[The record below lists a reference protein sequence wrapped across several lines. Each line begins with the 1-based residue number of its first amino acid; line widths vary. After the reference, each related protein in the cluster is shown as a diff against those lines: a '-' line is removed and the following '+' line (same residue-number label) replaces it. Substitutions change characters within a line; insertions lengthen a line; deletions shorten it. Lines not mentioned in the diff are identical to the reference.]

1 VKQLYS
7 EEASSSCHNLCI
19 PQDQGQK
26 DKMAELPNGMAVPS
40 NNDIEMKEE
49 VAEVR
54 VLDRHDRMRR

>member
-7 EEASSSCHNLCI
+7 EEASSSCHKFCI
-19 PQDQGQK
+19 PQDQGQI

>member
-1 VKQLYS
+1 
-7 EEASSSCHNLCI
+7 
-19 PQDQGQK
+19 
-26 DKMAELPNGMAVPS
+26 MAELPNGMAVPS